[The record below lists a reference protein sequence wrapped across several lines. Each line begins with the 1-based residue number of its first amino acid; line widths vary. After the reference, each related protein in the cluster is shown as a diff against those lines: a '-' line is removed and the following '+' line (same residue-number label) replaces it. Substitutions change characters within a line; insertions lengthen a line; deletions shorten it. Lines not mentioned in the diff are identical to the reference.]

1 MNDVMTQVYQYGF
14 AVSDILLYLDTHPED
29 QEALTYYKNMREAR
43 DAAVSAYEDQYGPL
57 TIDGVKD
64 CAAYWV
70 WVNGPW
76 PWEGGAGKCGTMRK
90 GSNTR

>member
-64 CAAYWV
+64 CAD
-70 WVNGPW
+70 
-76 PWEGGAGKCGTMRK
+76 
-90 GSNTR
+90 

>member
-43 DAAVSAYEDQYGPL
+43 DAAVSATRG
-57 TIDGVKD
+57 TRR
-64 CAAYWV
+64 
-70 WVNGPW
+70 N
-76 PWEGGAGKCGTMRK
+76 AGETRRK
-90 GSNTR
+90 GKPLETVGPQSYGN